1 MYPIECSELL
11 VSLGSLDGGWDFF
24 FSFDIGAKVM
34 LTKESMGPAHC
45 EASFR
50 MAELRVKKEEKRWS
64 LLNLGE
70 AALKFR
76 PVIWFDNI

>member
-1 MYPIECSELL
+1 MHNIKCSELL
-11 VSLGSLDGGWDFF
+11 VSLGFPRWRLGL

-50 MAELRVKKEEKRWS
+50 MAELRVKKEETMWS

-76 PVIWFDNI
+76 PMIWYDNI